1 MLGSRDLARGRPRG
15 EYGSGASNPISLG
28 RAASVAVDSN
38 AKDFYSSGLQP
49 AKEYDSQE
57 KTVDGL
63 GHEGQQDRGNT
74 D

>member
-1 MLGSRDLARGRPRG
+1 MEAGGKDRLESQIGDHT
-15 EYGSGASNPISLG
+15 N

-57 KTVDGL
+57 KMVDGL